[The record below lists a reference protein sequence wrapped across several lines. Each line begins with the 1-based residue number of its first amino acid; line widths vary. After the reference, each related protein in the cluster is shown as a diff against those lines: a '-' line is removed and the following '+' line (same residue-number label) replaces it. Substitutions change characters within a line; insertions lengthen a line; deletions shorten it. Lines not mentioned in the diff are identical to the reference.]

1 VFWNSLFLSGD
12 GCSNVGWVY
21 RSSERTRETMSAL
34 NLVLLNG
41 HIYCRECLVQI
52 PDTFL
57 ACPICYGLVRV
68 RNQWVVPEDNLPPW
82 EPEGQQIL
90 LFPSMHEYPA

>member
-1 VFWNSLFLSGD
+1 
-12 GCSNVGWVY
+12 
-21 RSSERTRETMSAL
+21 MSAL

-57 ACPICYGLVRV
+57 ACPVCAGFVREKG
-68 RNQWVVPEDNLPPW
+68 QWVAPTPAPKPPPEDKEQP
-82 EPEGQQIL
+82 L
-90 LFPSMHEYPA
+90 LFDLRTQEYPA